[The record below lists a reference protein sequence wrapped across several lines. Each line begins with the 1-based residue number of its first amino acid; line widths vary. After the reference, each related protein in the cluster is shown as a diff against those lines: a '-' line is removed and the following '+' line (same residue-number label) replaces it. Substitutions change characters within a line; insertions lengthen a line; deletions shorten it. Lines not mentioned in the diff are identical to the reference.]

1 MQLTR
6 AQVAPGVASRR
17 SLQGANATALT
28 MQCPDDPAGVL
39 AALNVTCEQIFLASP
54 PMGCD
59 TDMRAEGAPVPAG
72 TLVTTVCPASCGACP
87 AAVGLVP
94 GSGGADPGA
103 CVDDP
108 DGVFAGQGMTCDVAV
123 GAMACDT
130 DLAQQGAPVPAGT
143 LLTAVCPAACG
154 ACGGSGS
161 GGADPGACVDDPDG
175 VFAGQGMTCEMAA
188 TMLGCDPSS
197 PNGAMVL
204 LICPCTCNLPEPE
217 AVSGCVDDSTGSL
230 HAFLEMVGMFVE
242 DGTKACEFWIGFEG
256 CASTHPMDQTPMTE
270 TCPVSCHSCPT
281 NPLCATSC
289 VYADWS
295 TGEPA
300 HDSFAPNVFEGTC
313 EYSLVPG
320 GHESG
325 QRGYCKVA
333 DPAVCRAHCDG
344 DLMCTA
350 YKLGDATTLAHTGFN
365 CCLEY
370 CVPPGYP
377 DFEVAEEKS
386 LWWLRS
392 FGTADSTPTACSNWV
407 SQIML
412 PPGLLFEAYPFTGSS
427 LTYAHGQLDAVWNGK
442 SPIVSHHNLDR
453 AIWFPDAQTF
463 ADEIPGFSI
472 SESFYRPSGDIDR
485 DPIVLR

>member
-94 GSGGADPGA
+94 
-103 CVDDP
+103 
-108 DGVFAGQGMTCDVAV
+108 
-123 GAMACDT
+123 
-130 DLAQQGAPVPAGT
+130 
-143 LLTAVCPAACG
+143 
-154 ACGGSGS
+154 GS